1 VNKKIEVC
9 MTPEL
14 IHLNEL
20 EGKIVVVVDILRA
33 TSCMTTA
40 LANGVQGIIPVAT
53 LEECKSYKDNG
64 FICAAERGGEPVKGF
79 QLDNSPFSYLDEKL
93 KGKTIAVTTTNGT
106 LAITKSLDADEVL
119 VGSFLNLSSIANYL
133 RSKLNNVIIHCA
145 GWKGQVNTED
155 TLYAGALISLLEES
169 FDVVGDGAQLAQNLY
184 ESNKANLLAVVES
197 SGHAKRLAKF
207 NILDDIKFC
216 LEIDKYNLVPIL
228 KNGVLEK
235 M

>member
-1 VNKKIEVC
+1 

-14 IHLNEL
+14 IHLHEL

-40 LANGVQGIIPVAT
+40 IANGVEGIIPVAS

-64 FICAAERGGEPVKGF
+64 FICAAERGGQQVKGF
-79 QLDNSPFSYLDEKL
+79 QLDNSPFSYMDDKL

-106 LAITKSLDADEVL
+106 LAITKSLEAEKIL
-119 VGSFLNLSSIANYL
+119 VGSFLNLSAVSKYL
-133 RSKLNNVIIHCA
+133 EIQQKDVVIHCA

-155 TLYAGALISLLEES
+155 TLFAGALIDQIKSTFEI
-169 FDVVGDGAQLAQNLY
+169 DGDGAQIALKFY
-184 ESNKANLLAVVES
+184 ERAKSDLLAEVQES
-197 SGHAKRLAKF
+197 AHAKRLAKF
-207 NILDDIKFC
+207 DIIEDIKFC
-216 LEIDKYNLVPIL
+216 LEIDKYQVIPIL
-228 KNGVLEK
+228 KNGVLGK